1 MAKKKDSSIAS
12 IRELWSLL
20 DRTAFA
26 ISRLREIELSQFG
39 ITIPQSSILH
49 VLHVQGGALTLQDLG
64 KNRMRQHHSI
74 STLINRMAKIGLVL
88 RTKTTNGKRY
98 QIKISPAGQK
108 IRTKLT
114 ETSLRMVFSS
124 LSAKEKRDLADDL
137 IPLLEKARYL
147 LGMSQTTPFLS
158 HLSQK
163 KANPE
168 INRKISRARIV
179 TDYDLW
185 ILFDRVG
192 FAISRLREIELAQFG
207 LTLPQSAILDAL
219 QTHHGSMAIPEL
231 KEYTMRQPH
240 SIFMLLKR
248 MVKMGLI
255 EQPKDPRKKKN
266 LIVITRKG
274 EELDRQVTPASLDL
288 TFSTLSSQ
296 AQKHL
301 AGLLALIL
309 EKARYLLGVTY
320 VPPILKYLSSE
331 DPGKT
336 KR

>member
-1 MAKKKDSSIAS
+1 MTKKKETGVAS

-39 ITIPQSSILH
+39 LTIPQSAILH
-49 VLHVQGGALTLQDLG
+49 TLHVQGGALTLQDLG

-74 STLINRMAKIGLVL
+74 STLISRMTKIGLVL
-88 RTKTTNGKRY
+88 RTKTANGKRY
-98 QIKISPAGQK
+98 QIKISPTGQK
-108 IRTKLT
+108 VYGKVT

-124 LSAKEKRDLADDL
+124 LSEKEKRGLADDL

-168 INRKISRARIV
+168 TNRKNNSATPV
-179 TDYDLW
+179 TNYDLW
-185 ILFDRVG
+185 ILFDRVS
-192 FAISRLREIELAQFG
+192 FAISRLREIELAQCG
-207 LTLPQSAILDAL
+207 LTLPQSAILTAL
-219 QTHHGSMAIPEL
+219 QTQHGSMAISEL

-248 MVKMGLI
+248 MIKMGLI
-255 EQPKDPRKKKN
+255 EQTKDPRKKK
-266 LIVITRKG
+266 IIIKITRKG
-274 EELDRQVTPASLDL
+274 QELDLQETPASLEL
-288 TFSTLSSQ
+288 TFASLSGQ
-296 AQKHL
+296 AQVHL
-301 AGLLALIL
+301 AGLLAVVL
-309 EKARYLLGVTY
+309 EKAQYLLGVTY
-320 VPPILKYLSSE
+320 VPPILQYLTR
-331 DPGKT
+331 DDAGK
-336 KR
+336 KES